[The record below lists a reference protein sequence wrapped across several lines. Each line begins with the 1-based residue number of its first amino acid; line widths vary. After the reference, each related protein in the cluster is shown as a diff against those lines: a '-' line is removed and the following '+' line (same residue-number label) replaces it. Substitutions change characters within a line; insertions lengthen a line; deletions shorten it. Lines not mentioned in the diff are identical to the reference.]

1 MFSDFEKSSCQLSK
15 SLVNSLLLESA
26 PLQNWRERQPG
37 VVRPWKEKRRTI

>member
-1 MFSDFEKSSCQLSK
+1 MRQKSFQILKKGSCQLCK

-37 VVRPWKEKRRTI
+37 VVRP